1 MSCSS
6 AGTHR
11 MFKPVPMNR
20 RGAFTLIELLIVIAI
35 IAILATVVILALNP
49 AELLRKSRDSTRLS
63 DMAEL
68 QQALT
73 LYAEDQGNFSL
84 ATSGVTYLSL
94 PDPTAT
100 SSAGTNCS
108 GLGGYYSGGNFH
120 CPEGATVRNVDGT
133 GWIPV
138 DFKAASFGSPFGSL
152 PIDPINS
159 SSSDLSYAFE
169 TNGATFKIWATPE
182 SQAYLSEGG
191 ANPGMFETGDNP
203 NLDGGKYWVLVPGNS
218 TFGTNNFWVMKYDAV
233 CSDGN
238 GNYINDNNTGYQT
251 YSNSGE
257 PCTSAN
263 GRQIASLPGGWP
275 IANIDH
281 TDAVSYCQSI
291 GAHLLTND
299 EYTTIVTNAVDQA
312 SNWSGGSV
320 GSGYIYS
327 GHNDNV
333 PGNASVASSN
343 DSQNCVG
350 TDGPASCGG
359 TGSNA
364 TQIRTYTLSNGS
376 VIWDMAGNVWQLV
389 QRSTMNQGDN
399 TNTITPPTCSNGTV
413 GWEWCEWNSTAPYVT
428 AYNDSSFSA
437 TTVAPPN
444 NTWTSAQGMGQL
456 YTYGS
461 GANQGTNA
469 FLRSGAWYNG
479 SAAGPFTL
487 YLDWY
492 TGDTDGSVGFRCAR

>member
-1 MSCSS
+1 MPHS
-6 AGTHR
+6 A
-11 MFKPVPMNR
+11 

-63 DMAEL
+63 DLAEL

-108 GLGGYYSGGNFH
+108 GLGGYYAGGNFQ

-191 ANPGMFETGDNP
+191 ANPGMFEMGDNP

-238 GNYINDNNTGYQT
+238 GNYLNDYNAGYDLYDNQ
-251 YSNSGE
+251 SF
-257 PCTSAN
+257 PCDSAN
-263 GRQIASLPGGWP
+263 DRQIASLPGGWP
-275 IANIDH
+275 IAEIDH
-281 TDAVSYCQSI
+281 TDAVSYCESI

-299 EYTTIVTNAVDQA
+299 EYMTIVTNAANQA

-327 GHNDNV
+327 GHNDGAPDDV
-333 PGNASVASSN
+333 LPASSN
-343 DSQNCVG
+343 DA
-350 TDGPASCGG
+350 DGYYGETNTGG
-359 TGSNA
+359 N
-364 TQIRTYTLSNGS
+364 QRRTYTLSNGS
-376 VIWDMAGNVWQLV
+376 VIWDMSGNIWQHV
-389 QRSTMNQGDN
+389 QRSTMNQGDL
-399 TNTITPPTCSNGTV
+399 TTTMALPACSNATA
-413 GWEWCEWNSTAPYVT
+413 GWEWCEFASPGNPYI
-428 AYNDSSFSA
+428 SSWSA
-437 TTVAPPN
+437 DVAQANIAPPN
-444 NTWTSAQGMGQL
+444 SSWYSANGVGVV
-456 YTYGS
+456 YTYGT
-461 GANQGTNA
+461 GANQNTQV
-469 FLRSGAWYNG
+469 FLRAGMWDHG
-479 SAAGPFTL
+479 GLDGPFTL
-487 YLDWY
+487 LLYWGTSDM
-492 TGDTDGSVGFRCAR
+492 GGVGFRCAR

>member
-1 MSCSS
+1 ML
-6 AGTHR
+6 
-11 MFKPVPMNR
+11 KPIPMNR

-108 GLGGYYSGGNFH
+108 GLGGYYAGGNFQ

-138 DFKAASFGSPFGSL
+138 DFKAASFGSPFGAL
-152 PIDPINS
+152 PIDPMNS

-191 ANPGMFETGDNP
+191 ANPGMFEMGDNP
-203 NLDGGKYWVLVPGNS
+203 NLDGGKYWVLVPGNA

-238 GNYINDNNTGYQT
+238 GNYINDNNTGNDT
-251 YSNSGE
+251 YNNSAF
-257 PCTSAN
+257 PCDSAN
-263 GRQIASLPGGWP
+263 NRQIASLPGGWP

-281 TDAVSYCQSI
+281 TDAVSYCESI

-299 EYTTIVTNAVDQA
+299 EYMTIVTNAVDQG

-327 GHNDNV
+327 GHNDNA
-333 PGNASVASSN
+333 PADALPASSN
-343 DSQNCVG
+343 DA
-350 TDGPASCGG
+350 DGYYGETNTGG
-359 TGSNA
+359 N
-364 TQIRTYTLSNGS
+364 QRRTLTLSNGS
-376 VIWDMAGNVWQLV
+376 VIWDMSGNVWENV
-389 QRSTMNQGDN
+389 QRSTMNQGDL
-399 TNTITPPTCSNGTV
+399 TATMAMPACSNATAGL
-413 GWEWCEWNSTAPYVT
+413 EWCEFASPGSPDISAWSSDVT
-428 AYNDSSFSA
+428 QAEA
-437 TTVAPPN
+437 APPN
-444 NTWTSAQGMGQL
+444 SSWYSANGVGQVE
-456 YTYGS
+456 TYGT

-469 FLRSGAWYNG
+469 FFRGG
-479 SAAGPFTL
+479 SF
-487 YLDWY
+487 Y
-492 TGDTDGSVGFRCAR
+492 DGSNAGVFSLITSWTTGTAGGASGLRCAR

>member
-1 MSCSS
+1 MPHP
-6 AGTHR
+6 A
-11 MFKPVPMNR
+11 

-63 DMAEL
+63 DLAEL

-152 PIDPINS
+152 PIDPVNS
-159 SSSDLSYAFE
+159 SSSDLYYAFE

-191 ANPGMFETGDNP
+191 ANPGMFEMGDNL
-203 NLDGGKYWVLVPGNS
+203 NLDGGKYWVLIPGNS
-218 TFGTNNFWVMKYDAV
+218 TFGTNNFWVMKYAAV

-238 GNYINDNNTGYQT
+238 GNYLNDY
-251 YSNSGE
+251 NSGYDTYDNQSF
-257 PCTSAN
+257 PCDSAN
-263 GRQIASLPGGWP
+263 NRQIASLPGGWP
-275 IANIDH
+275 IVYIDH

-299 EYTTIVTNAVDQA
+299 EWMTIATNAANQG
-312 SNWSGGSV
+312 SNWSGGTV
-320 GSGYIYS
+320 GSGYLYS
-327 GHNDNV
+327 GHNDGAPFDALPTSADDTNGYYGETNTG
-333 PGNASVASSN
+333 GN
-343 DSQNCVG
+343 QR
-350 TDGPASCGG
+350 
-359 TGSNA
+359 
-364 TQIRTYTLSNGS
+364 RTFTLSNGS
-376 VIWDMAGNVWQLV
+376 IIWDMAGNDYQHV
-389 QRSTMNQGDN
+389 QRSINNQGDLV
-399 TNTITPPTCSNGTV
+399 TTMALPSCSNGTA
-413 GWEWCEWNSTAPYVT
+413 GWERCEYSSLGAPYIS
-428 AYNDSSFSA
+428 AWSSDVA
-437 TTVAPPN
+437 QADVAPPN
-444 NTWTSAQGMGQL
+444 SSWYSVNGVGRVF
-456 YTYGS
+456 TYGT
-461 GANQGTNA
+461 GGNQGTNVIIRGGYWGSYSDAGA
-469 FLRSGAWYNG
+469 FMLH
-479 SAAGPFTL
+479 T
-487 YLDWY
+487 DWVTSSMTY
-492 TGDTDGSVGFRCAR
+492 DVGFRCAR

>member
-1 MSCSS
+1 MPHS
-6 AGTHR
+6 A
-11 MFKPVPMNR
+11 

-63 DMAEL
+63 DLAEL

-100 SSAGTNCS
+100 SSAGTNCQ
-108 GLGGYYSGGNFH
+108 GLGGYYAGGNFQ

-152 PIDPINS
+152 PIDPVNS

-191 ANPGMFETGDNP
+191 ANPGMFEMGDNP
-203 NLDGGKYWVLVPGNS
+203 NLDGGKYWVLVPGNA
-218 TFGTNNFWVMKYDAV
+218 TFGTQNFWVMKYDAV

-238 GNYINDNNTGYQT
+238 GNYINDNNSGYDT
-251 YSNSGE
+251 YSNSSF
-257 PCTSAN
+257 PCDSAN

-281 TDAVSYCQSI
+281 TDAISYCESI

-299 EYTTIVTNAVDQA
+299 EWMTIVTNAADQA

-320 GSGYIYS
+320 GSGYLYS
-327 GHNDNV
+327 GHNDNA
-333 PGNASVASSN
+333 PAYALPTSADDTNGYYGETNTGGN
-343 DSQNCVG
+343 QR
-350 TDGPASCGG
+350 
-359 TGSNA
+359 
-364 TQIRTYTLSNGS
+364 RTFTLSNGS
-376 VIWDMAGNVWQLV
+376 VIWDMGGNVYQEV
-389 QRSTMNQGDN
+389 ERSIGNQGDL
-399 TNTITPPTCSNGTV
+399 TATMALPACSNNYA
-413 GWEWCEWNSTAPYVT
+413 GWEWCEFASPGSPYISSWSTDVT
-428 AYNDSSFSA
+428 QAD
-437 TTVAPPN
+437 VAPPN
-444 NTWTSAQGMGQL
+444 STWYSANGVGQV
-456 YTYGS
+456 YTYGA
-461 GANQGTNA
+461 GANLLNTGLIRGGGYN
-469 FLRSGAWYNG
+469 NG
-479 SAAGPFTL
+479 SADGPFSS
-487 YLDWY
+487 YLGWS
-492 TGDTDGSVGFRCAR
+492 TGSTGGSVGFRCAR